1 MELGP
6 HGSPVVQ
13 VFGLHLDLSV
23 AISSTATALLVLWLT
38 VRGAR
43 RAQSGVPQGLGN
55 ALEWYYEF
63 IEGIVR
69 DTFSSERAK
78 VFSSF
83 FATLFLYTF
92 VANQVGLV
100 FNFAVGDKGY
110 WKSPTAD
117 AHVTLTMALI
127 VLLVAHTMSIRLNGF
142 KGYLKGLLQPSPIGP
157 LLVIMETFTNTLT
170 HGLRLFG
177 NIFAGEVLVGLLV
190 GTLKYSVLVAILL
203 SPALLIW
210 QGFSL
215 FIGTIQAFIFTVL
228 AAVYIAQ
235 RVEAH

>member
-1 MELGP
+1 MGA
-6 HGSPVVQ
+6 HGAPVVQ

-23 AISSTATALLVLWLT
+23 AISSTVTAILVLWL
-38 VRGAR
+38 VLRGAR
-43 RAQSGVPQGLGN
+43 KAQAGVPHGLGN
-55 ALEWYYEF
+55 VLEWYYEF
-63 IEGIVR
+63 IEGIAR
-69 DTFSSERAK
+69 DTFSPERAK
-78 VFSSF
+78 IFSPF
-83 FATLFLYTF
+83 LATLFLYTF

-100 FNFAVGDKGY
+100 FNLVVGDKSY

-117 AHVTLTMALI
+117 PHVTLTMALI
-127 VLLVAHTMSIRLNGF
+127 VLVAAHVMSIRLNGF

-157 LLVIMETFTNTLT
+157 PLVLMETFTNTLT

-235 RVEAH
+235 RVEVH

>member
-1 MELGP
+1 MGE
-6 HGSPVVQ
+6 HGTPLVQ
-13 VFGLHLDLSV
+13 VFGVHLDLSV
-23 AISSTATALLVLWLT
+23 AISSAVTALLVLWLAL
-38 VRGAR
+38 RGAR
-43 RAQSGVPQGLGN
+43 SAQAGVPQGLGN

-63 IEGIVR
+63 IEGIAR
-69 DTFSSERAK
+69 DAFSSERVK
-78 VFSSF
+78 IFSPF
-83 FATLFLYTF
+83 LATLFLYTF

-100 FNFAVGDKGY
+100 FNFVVGDKSY
-110 WKSPTAD
+110 WMSPTAD

-127 VLLVAHTMSIRLNGF
+127 VLVAAHVMSIRLNGI

-157 LLVIMETFTNTLT
+157 LLVLMETFTNTLT

-190 GTLKYSVLVAILL
+190 GTLKYSFLLAILL